1 VDSGIPELANLKPD
15 RCCSDLLQ
23 LGLPLWVVTKFR
35 EQDYKLEE
43 QILAVNSEI
52 KKLNKENHQEAPEFN
67 SDLYRTSNRQKKT
80 YAGNPSSSRHG
91 ETKSR
96 RLVTLLFG
104 DRVSSNC
111 CICL

>member
-1 VDSGIPELANLKPD
+1 MCINKNGTS
-15 RCCSDLLQ
+15 
-23 LGLPLWVVTKFR
+23 TKTTETR
-35 EQDYKLEE
+35 ALNGSTQDNKLEE

-80 YAGNPSSSRHG
+80 YA
-91 ETKSR
+91 
-96 RLVTLLFG
+96 LFG